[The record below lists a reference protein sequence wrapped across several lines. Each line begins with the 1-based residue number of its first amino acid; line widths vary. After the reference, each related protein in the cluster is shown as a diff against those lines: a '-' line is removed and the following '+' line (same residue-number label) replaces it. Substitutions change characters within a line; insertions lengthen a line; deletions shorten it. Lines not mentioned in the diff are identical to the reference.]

1 MNSYPWLT
9 TLTLLQ
15 IGLGLVVLVL
25 EVLRGE
31 MVIRTPAK
39 EEDGADRP

>member
-9 TLTLLQ
+9 TLTLVQ

-25 EVLRGE
+25 EVLRGKAGF
-31 MVIRTPAK
+31 RTPAK
-39 EEDGADRP
+39 KEEGADRP